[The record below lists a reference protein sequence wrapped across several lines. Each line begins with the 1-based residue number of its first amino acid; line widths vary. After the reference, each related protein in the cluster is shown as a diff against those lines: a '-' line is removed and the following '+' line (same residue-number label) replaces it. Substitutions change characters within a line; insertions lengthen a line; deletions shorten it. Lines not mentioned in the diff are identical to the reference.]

1 MSEKF
6 QETVTVVSQKQIGTG
21 IYDLTIQTKEIA
33 AAAKAGQ
40 FVSVYSNDASKL
52 LPRPISLCG
61 IDRKAGTLR
70 LVYRVTGEHTG
81 TEEFSRLQAGDTMKI
96 MGPLGN
102 GFTVEKGRKAFLI
115 GGGIG
120 VPPMLQ
126 LAKEMKDAGENFQIV
141 MGYRDAGT
149 FLLDEFKE
157 QGESFVTT
165 EDGSVGTKGNV
176 LDAIREN
183 HLDADVIYACGP
195 TPMLRALK
203 AYAEEQNMT
212 CYVSMEERMACGI
225 GACLA
230 CVCNSTEKDAHSN
243 VKNKRICKEG
253 PVFNAKEVE
262 L

>member
-6 QETVTVVSQKQIGTG
+6 QETVTVVSQKQIGAG

-81 TEEFSRLQAGDTMKI
+81 TEEFSRLQAGDAVKI

-102 GFTVEKGRKAFLI
+102 GFTVEKGKKAFLI

-141 MGYRDAGT
+141 MGYRDAGM

-157 QGESFVTT
+157 QGESFVAT

-183 HLDADVIYACGP
+183 HLEADIIYACGP

>member
-157 QGESFVTT
+157 QGESFGAT

-253 PVFNAKEVE
+253 PVFNAKEVA